1 MIKKLIVVAALAAC
15 LIIPFTVG
23 AAEVGV
29 GYNVQTEGIT
39 ALNDAKDAH
48 LMQGLSVRAWFDKI
62 GVEGNFMWPKDDG
75 LMAYS
80 AKTMYAPYVTDKV
93 KGYIGGTVLD
103 IEPDDSFLTRD
114 EENALAYGPFIGIE
128 FRPVSDLGLN
138 FDIAWLFQEDKDVG
152 VTDVGMEEISFAF
165 GAHYYF

>member
-1 MIKKLIVVAALAAC
+1 
-15 LIIPFTVG
+15 
-23 AAEVGV
+23 
-29 GYNVQTEGIT
+29 
-39 ALNDAKDAH
+39 
-48 LMQGLSVRAWFDKI
+48 
-62 GVEGNFMWPKDDG
+62 
-75 LMAYS
+75 AYS
-80 AKTMYAPYVTDKV
+80 VKTMYAPYVTDRTKV
-93 KGYIGGTVLD
+93 YIGGTILD